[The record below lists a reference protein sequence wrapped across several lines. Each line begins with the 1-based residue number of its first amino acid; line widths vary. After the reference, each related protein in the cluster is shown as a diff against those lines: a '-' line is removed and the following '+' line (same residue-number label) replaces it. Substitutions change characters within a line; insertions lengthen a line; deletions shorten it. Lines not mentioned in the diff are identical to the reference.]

1 MLSKLSANSRNG
13 IWFSSLQYEH
23 TATPANSSTDNEG
36 KWNSSARVLFR
47 RRSPKLSNFSSMSRV
62 STSNG
67 KDFYAIH
74 TNRFSTRVVR
84 NRIATAKKTM
94 RRLQT
99 ANTANIAICV
109 YLCHLY
115 GFCRK
120 SSLFVVTG
128 LCYLHDLLRKA
139 TILRYKNWKSNLP
152 KTTRLASLDAASL
165 PQMLLH
171 NWQQSHPVLKLH
183 HGKRQ
188 NQYFWHFSS
197 HGWMSHP
204 KMGRRSFE
212 LFLSDL

>member
-13 IWFSSLQYEH
+13 IRFSSLQYEH

-120 SSLFVVTG
+120 SSLFVVEIRIESEPINFQTLVCAICMICCG
-128 LCYLHDLLRKA
+128 KPPFYATKIEKA
-139 TILRYKNWKSNLP
+139 TYP
-152 KTTRLASLDAASL
+152 KRLA
-165 PQMLLH
+165 LLL
-171 NWQQSHPVLKLH
+171 WTLH
-183 HGKRQ
+183 H
-188 NQYFWHFSS
+188 
-197 HGWMSHP
+197 
-204 KMGRRSFE
+204 
-212 LFLSDL
+212 FLKCYCTIGNKVILC